1 MTARFDGGRLSSDA
15 GGMLLGEVD
24 ESCLLPPGVAVDL
37 CHVANEDALLLTFQP
52 VIVKTDQGALN
63 PLVATGFIVKYKT
76 AIAVAIADL
85 EGNQLCTD
93 EKLLYLFHGVEV
105 FFIHNGFHSPIMN
118 KRGVSVLVQRHFILD
133 KRLPGAVVTIGAVRW
148 NGLTAVQQA
157 TAAQ

>member
-24 ESCLLPPGVAVDL
+24 ESCLLPPGVAADL

-63 PLVATGFIVKYKT
+63 PLVATGFIVKG
-76 AIAVAIADL
+76 L
-85 EGNQLCTD
+85 EGNQLYTD
-93 EKLLYLFHGVEV
+93 EKLLYLFYGVEV
-105 FFIHNGFHSPIMN
+105 FFIHNGFHSPVMN

-133 KRLPGAVVTIGAVRW
+133 KRHLRC
-148 NGLTAVQQA
+148 L
-157 TAAQ
+157 